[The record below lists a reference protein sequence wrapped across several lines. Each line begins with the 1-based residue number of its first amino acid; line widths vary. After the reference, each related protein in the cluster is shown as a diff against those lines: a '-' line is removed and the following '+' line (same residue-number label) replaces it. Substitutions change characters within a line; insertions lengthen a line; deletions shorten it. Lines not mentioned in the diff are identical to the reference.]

1 MQKKISMV
9 IVLLTLM
16 TSNLLSSS
24 DVYISA
30 TVNDQI
36 ITNYDIKKEKTYLII
51 LNPNLSKLNEKKVT
65 EIATKSLINEVIKK
79 KELEKY
85 FNFEKKNPY
94 LDKVFIDFYKRLN
107 LKNEREF
114 KKLLSNKKTYSLK
127 EIKNKL
133 KIEVFWN
140 ELIFKRY
147 KNQVKIDE
155 NILNKKVDDKN
166 NLTLNEYLL
175 SEIFFKRNKDESL
188 DIKISKIRSSIDE
201 IGFNNTANIFSISES
216 ANFGGKIGWVAETNI
231 SKLIAVELKKI
242 VAGQYTN
249 TIQVGNNFL
258 ILKIE
263 QIRSKKQNVDK
274 KAQLEEMRV
283 FESNRQL
290 RLFSNIY
297 FNKVKINYSINEK

>member
-36 ITNYDIKKEKTYLII
+36 ITNYDIQKEKTYLII

-107 LKNEREF
+107 LKDEKEF
-114 KKLLSNKKTYSLK
+114 KELLSNKKTYSLK

-140 ELIFKRY
+140 ELIFKTY

-155 NILNKKVDDKN
+155 SILNKKIDDKN

-175 SEIFFKRNKDESL
+175 SEILFKRNKDESL
-188 DIKISKIRSSIDE
+188 DIKISKIKSSIDE

-216 ANFGGKIGWVAETNI
+216 ANFGGKIGWVTETNL

-242 VAGQYTN
+242 DAGQYTS

>member
-1 MQKKISMV
+1 
-9 IVLLTLM
+9 M

-216 ANFGGKIGWVAETNI
+216 ANFGGKIGWVAETNL

>member
-36 ITNYDIKKEKTYLII
+36 ITNYDIQKEKTYLII

-85 FNFEKKNPY
+85 FNFKKKNPY
-94 LDKVFIDFYKRLN
+94 LEKVFIDFYKRLN
-107 LKNEREF
+107 LKDEKEF
-114 KKLLSNKKTYSLK
+114 KELLSNKKTYSLK

-140 ELIFKRY
+140 ELIFKTY

-155 NILNKKVDDKN
+155 SILNKKIDDKN

-188 DIKISKIRSSIDE
+188 DIKISKIKSSIDE

-216 ANFGGKIGWVAETNI
+216 ANFGGKIGWVTETNL

-242 VAGQYTN
+242 DAGQYTS

>member
-1 MQKKISMV
+1 MLKKISMV
-9 IVLLTLM
+9 IVLLISM
-16 TSNLLSSS
+16 TSNLISSS

-107 LKNEREF
+107 LKDEKEF
-114 KKLLSNKKTYSLK
+114 KELLSNKKTYSLK

-188 DIKISKIRSSIDE
+188 DIKISKIKSSIDE

-216 ANFGGKIGWVAETNI
+216 ANFGGKIGWVAETNL

-274 KAQLEEMRV
+274 KTQLEEMRV

>member
-36 ITNYDIKKEKTYLII
+36 ITNYDIQKEKTYLII

-85 FNFEKKNPY
+85 FNFKKKNPY
-94 LDKVFIDFYKRLN
+94 LEKVFIDFYKRLN
-107 LKNEREF
+107 LKDEKEF
-114 KKLLSNKKTYSLK
+114 KELLSNKKTYSLK

-140 ELIFKRY
+140 ELIFKTY

-155 NILNKKVDDKN
+155 SILNKKIDDKN

-175 SEIFFKRNKDESL
+175 SEILFKRNKDESL
-188 DIKISKIRSSIDE
+188 DIKISKIKSSIDE

-216 ANFGGKIGWVAETNI
+216 ANFGGKIGWVTETNL

-242 VAGQYTN
+242 DAGQYTS

>member
-1 MQKKISMV
+1 
-9 IVLLTLM
+9 M

-155 NILNKKVDDKN
+155 SILNKKVDDKN

-188 DIKISKIRSSIDE
+188 DIKMSKIRSSIDE

-216 ANFGGKIGWVAETNI
+216 ANFGGKIGWVAETNL

>member
-36 ITNYDIKKEKTYLII
+36 ITNYDIQKEKTYLII

-85 FNFEKKNPY
+85 FNFKKKNPY
-94 LDKVFIDFYKRLN
+94 LEKVFIDFYKRLN
-107 LKNEREF
+107 LKDEKEF
-114 KKLLSNKKTYSLK
+114 KELLSNKKTYSLK

-155 NILNKKVDDKN
+155 SILNKKIDDKN

-175 SEIFFKRNKDESL
+175 SEILFKRNKDESL
-188 DIKISKIRSSIDE
+188 DIKISKIKSSIDE

-216 ANFGGKIGWVAETNI
+216 ANFGGKIGWVTETNL

-242 VAGQYTN
+242 DAGQYTS

>member
-1 MQKKISMV
+1 MLKKISMV
-9 IVLLTLM
+9 IVLLISM
-16 TSNLLSSS
+16 TSNLISSS

-36 ITNYDIKKEKTYLII
+36 ITNYDIQKEKTYLII

-85 FNFEKKNPY
+85 FNFKKKNPY
-94 LDKVFIDFYKRLN
+94 LEKVFIDFYKRLN
-107 LKNEREF
+107 LKDEKEF
-114 KKLLSNKKTYSLK
+114 KELLSNKKTYSLK

-140 ELIFKRY
+140 ELIFKTY

-155 NILNKKVDDKN
+155 SILNKKIDDKN

-175 SEIFFKRNKDESL
+175 SEILFKRNKDESL
-188 DIKISKIRSSIDE
+188 DIKISKIKSSIDE

-216 ANFGGKIGWVAETNI
+216 ANFGGKIGWVTETNL

-242 VAGQYTN
+242 DAGQYTS

>member
-1 MQKKISMV
+1 MQKKISMI
-9 IVLLTLM
+9 IVLLILM

-216 ANFGGKIGWVAETNI
+216 ANFGGKIGWVAETNL

-242 VAGQYTN
+242 VAGQYTS
-249 TIQVGNNFL
+249 TIQVGNDFL

-263 QIRSKKQNVDK
+263 EIRSKKQNVDK

>member
-1 MQKKISMV
+1 MQKKISMI
-9 IVLLTLM
+9 IVLLILM

-216 ANFGGKIGWVAETNI
+216 ANFGGKIGWVAETNL

-242 VAGQYTN
+242 VAGQYTS

>member
-1 MQKKISMV
+1 MQKKISMI
-9 IVLLTLM
+9 IVLLILM

-107 LKNEREF
+107 LKDEKEF
-114 KKLLSNKKTYSLK
+114 KELLSNKKTYSLK

-140 ELIFKRY
+140 ELIFKTY

-155 NILNKKVDDKN
+155 SILNKKIDDKN

-175 SEIFFKRNKDESL
+175 SEIFFKKNKDESL
-188 DIKISKIRSSIDE
+188 DIKISKIKSSIDE

-216 ANFGGKIGWVAETNI
+216 ANFGGKIGWVAETNL

-242 VAGQYTN
+242 DAGQYTS

-274 KAQLEEMRV
+274 KTQLEEMRV

>member
-1 MQKKISMV
+1 MQKKISMI
-9 IVLLTLM
+9 IVLLILM

-107 LKNEREF
+107 LKNEKEF

-216 ANFGGKIGWVAETNI
+216 ANFGGKIGWVAETNL

>member
-36 ITNYDIKKEKTYLII
+36 ITNYDIQKEKTYLII

-107 LKNEREF
+107 LKDEKEF
-114 KKLLSNKKTYSLK
+114 KELLSNKKTYSLK

-155 NILNKKVDDKN
+155 SILNKKVDDKN

-175 SEIFFKRNKDESL
+175 SEILFKRNKDESL
-188 DIKISKIRSSIDE
+188 DIKISKIKSSIDE

-216 ANFGGKIGWVAETNI
+216 ANFGGKIGWVTETNL

-242 VAGQYTN
+242 DAGQYTS

-274 KAQLEEMRV
+274 KTQLEEMRV

>member
-36 ITNYDIKKEKTYLII
+36 ITNYDIQKEKTYLII

-85 FNFEKKNPY
+85 FNFKKKNPY
-94 LDKVFIDFYKRLN
+94 LEKVFIDFYKRLN
-107 LKNEREF
+107 LKDEKEF
-114 KKLLSNKKTYSLK
+114 KELLSNKKTYSLK

-155 NILNKKVDDKN
+155 SILNKKVDDKN

-216 ANFGGKIGWVAETNI
+216 ANFGGKIGWVTETNL

-242 VAGQYTN
+242 DAGQYTS

>member
-1 MQKKISMV
+1 MLKKISMV
-9 IVLLTLM
+9 IVLLISM
-16 TSNLLSSS
+16 TSNLISSS

-216 ANFGGKIGWVAETNI
+216 ANFGGKIGWVAETNL
-231 SKLIAVELKKI
+231 SKLLAVELKKI

>member
-1 MQKKISMV
+1 
-9 IVLLTLM
+9 M

-155 NILNKKVDDKN
+155 SILNKKVDDKN

-216 ANFGGKIGWVAETNI
+216 ANFGGKIGWVAETNL

-242 VAGQYTN
+242 
-249 TIQVGNNFL
+249 ILGN
-258 ILKIE
+258 
-263 QIRSKKQNVDK
+263 
-274 KAQLEEMRV
+274 
-283 FESNRQL
+283 
-290 RLFSNIY
+290 
-297 FNKVKINYSINEK
+297 

>member
-1 MQKKISMV
+1 MLKKISMV
-9 IVLLTLM
+9 IVLLISM
-16 TSNLLSSS
+16 TSNLISSS

-36 ITNYDIKKEKTYLII
+36 ITNYDIKKEKIYLII

-65 EIATKSLINEVIKK
+65 KIATKSLINEVIKK

-107 LKNEREF
+107 LKDEKEF
-114 KKLLSNKKTYSLK
+114 KELLSNKKTYSLK

-155 NILNKKVDDKN
+155 SILNKKVDDKN

-188 DIKISKIRSSIDE
+188 DIKISKIKSSIDE

-216 ANFGGKIGWVAETNI
+216 ANFGGKIGWVAETNL

-242 VAGQYTN
+242 VAGQYTS
-249 TIQVGNNFL
+249 TIQVGNDFL

-263 QIRSKKQNVDK
+263 EIRSKKQNVDK
-274 KAQLEEMRV
+274 KTQLEEMRV

>member
-36 ITNYDIKKEKTYLII
+36 ITNYDIQKEKTYLII

-85 FNFEKKNPY
+85 FNFKKKNPY
-94 LDKVFIDFYKRLN
+94 LEKVFIDFYKRLN
-107 LKNEREF
+107 LKDEKEF
-114 KKLLSNKKTYSLK
+114 KELLSNKKTYSLK

-140 ELIFKRY
+140 ELIFKTY

-155 NILNKKVDDKN
+155 SILNKKIDDKN

-175 SEIFFKRNKDESL
+175 SEILFKRNKDESL
-188 DIKISKIRSSIDE
+188 DIKISKIKSSIDE

-216 ANFGGKIGWVAETNI
+216 ANFGGKIGWVTETNL

-242 VAGQYTN
+242 DAGQYTS

-297 FNKVKINYSINEK
+297 FNKVKINYSIDEK

>member
-1 MQKKISMV
+1 
-9 IVLLTLM
+9 M

-36 ITNYDIKKEKTYLII
+36 ITNYDIQKEKTYLII

-216 ANFGGKIGWVAETNI
+216 ANFGGKIGWVAETNL